1 MVRSNFNDLSALLWR
16 QRDLLDLLLGRL
28 DDGINDT
35 DGLFRSLSSLELHR
49 AILAREVG
57 VELGVDGEPT
67 LADLVRLAPADWIE
81 VLADHRQALRT
92 MADKVNARLAG
103 GPDRQGLQRSIREFL
118 D

>member
-1 MVRSNFNDLSALLWR
+1 MVRSSFSDLSGLLWR
-16 QRDLLDLLLGRL
+16 ERDLLDLLLGRL
-28 DDGINDT
+28 DDGIDDT

-67 LADLVRLAPADWIE
+67 LADLVRLAPADWTE

-92 MADKVNARLAG
+92 MAEKVNGRLVG
-103 GPDRQGLQRSIREFL
+103 GAQRHGLQRSIQEFL
-118 D
+118 E